1 MSKDFP
7 KLSSDL
13 LEIFR
18 KRLTTK
24 IKNKEKLYQI
34 FSLNFP
40 ELMGAMLYSNSISR
54 KLNNNII
61 SYSLNVFLPLT
72 PYCRNNCRYCNFR
85 KEYNEGVS
93 AFLLPEQIKSI
104 LKKSETRHC
113 TEALLT
119 MGEKPEEKYSQVKK
133 FLNELGGYETTIEY
147 LLDICKLI
155 LENSNLL
162 PHCNAGIVSYD
173 ELKELKE
180 VNASLGLMLEN
191 ISPRLMEHGEA
202 HEFSPGKDPKLRIE
216 TIRNAGKLKIPFTT
230 GILLGIGEKNEEI
243 IDSILEIEKI
253 NEKYGNIQEIII
265 QGYSDS
271 INKYNNKNKV
281 YKTPSITKIIK
292 TIIITRLITDISIQ
306 IPPNLF
312 PTYEI
317 FLLTGIDDWGGI
329 SPLTPDYIN
338 PGFPWPKISNLKTRT
353 EELGYK
359 LKQRL
364 PIYPEF
370 IFKKYFSDNLK
381 DKIFNLIDE
390 NGYVK

>member
-1 MSKDFP
+1 
-7 KLSSDL
+7 
-13 LEIFR
+13 
-18 KRLTTK
+18 
-24 IKNKEKLYQI
+24 
-34 FSLNFP
+34 
-40 ELMGAMLYSNSISR
+40 
-54 KLNNNII
+54 
-61 SYSLNVFLPLT
+61 
-72 PYCRNNCRYCNFR
+72 
-85 KEYNEGVS
+85 
-93 AFLLPEQIKSI
+93 
-104 LKKSETRHC
+104 
-113 TEALLT
+113 
-119 MGEKPEEKYSQVKK
+119 
-133 FLNELGGYETTIEY
+133 GGYETTIEY

-216 TIRNAGKLKIPFTT
+216 TIRNAGKLKVPFTT